1 MKILITGGAGFIG
14 SALVRHII
22 DSTENSVIN
31 LDCLTYAGNKE
42 SLANCE
48 SSERYS
54 FELADICSKKAVQ
67 DIFRRHC
74 PDIVMHLA
82 AESHVD
88 RSIDGPTEF
97 MQTNIIGTFNLLEQS
112 QEYFEGLT
120 ESAQEM
126 FRFHHVSTDEVYG
139 DLEGM
144 HDLFTEETACAPSS
158 PYSASKAASDH
169 LAVDNLAAICFEL
182 GCWLIHISTDYV
194 FDGNSTVPYLELV
207 KTNPQGV
214 YGHTKLDGEL
224 AIQSSGCK
232 YLIIRTA
239 WVFSEYGDNF
249 LKTMLRLGTVR
260 DELSIVGDQIGCPTY
275 AQDIAK
281 AIVTMMTQ
289 LNEESSA
296 SGTFHYCGDQLCSW
310 YEFAG
315 VIFEE
320 ARMSGL
326 QTPGLIHSIQ
336 SSDYPMA
343 AERPGYSVLDCHKIR
358 NSFGVNTSDWKL
370 GVKNVVSN
378 FHLVKL

>member
-1 MKILITGGAGFIG
+1 MKVLVLGCKGQLGRCLKDQLININYEVTYT
-14 SALVRHII
+14 SRDQI
-22 DSTENSVIN
+22 DIA
-31 LDCLTYAGNKE
+31 D
-42 SLANCE
+42 
-48 SSERYS
+48 
-54 FELADICSKKAVQ
+54 FEETRIKIA
-67 DIFRRHC
+67 
-74 PDIVMHLA
+74 HLA
-82 AESHVD
+82 PDVIINASAYTAVDKAENNKV
-88 RSIDGPTEF
+88 T
-97 MQTNIIGTFNLLEQS
+97 
-112 QEYFEGLT
+112 
-120 ESAQEM
+120 A
-126 FRFHHVSTDEVYG
+126 
-139 DLEGM
+139 DLIN
-144 HDLFTEETACAPSS
+144 
-158 PYSASKAASDH
+158 H
-169 LAVDNLAAICFEL
+169 LAVDNLAAICFVT

-194 FDGNSTVPYLELV
+194 FDGNSTVPYLELD

-239 WVFSEYGDNF
+239 WVFSEYGNNF

-281 AIVTMMTQ
+281 AIITMVTQ
-289 LNEESSA
+289 VKAKSSA
-296 SGTFHYCGDQLCSW
+296 SGIFHYCGDQLCSW

-336 SSDYPMA
+336 TSDYPTA
-343 AERPGYSVLDCHKIR
+343 AERPGYSALDCHKIR
-358 NSFGVNTSDWKL
+358 NTFGVNTSDWKL

-378 FHLVKL
+378 FHLVNF